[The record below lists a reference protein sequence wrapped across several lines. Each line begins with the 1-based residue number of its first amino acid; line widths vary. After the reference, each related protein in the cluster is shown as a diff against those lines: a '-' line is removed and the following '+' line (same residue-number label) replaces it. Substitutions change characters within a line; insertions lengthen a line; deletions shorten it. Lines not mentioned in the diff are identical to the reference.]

1 MVCMLTLKQLITLV
15 RIFKILIIMI
25 MSCISVALHQNV
37 DYNVLIKWSEME
49 FDACLHIKIHIIVKI
64 INNIVNS
71 DLT

>member
-1 MVCMLTLKQLITLV
+1 
-15 RIFKILIIMI
+15 MI